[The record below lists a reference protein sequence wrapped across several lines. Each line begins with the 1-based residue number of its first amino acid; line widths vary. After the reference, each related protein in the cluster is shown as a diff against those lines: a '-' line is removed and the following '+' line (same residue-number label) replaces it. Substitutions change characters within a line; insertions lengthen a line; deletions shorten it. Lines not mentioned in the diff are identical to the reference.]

1 MISVQTN
8 VCTKQIFLTVLVT
21 RVMCCGRFPDRLN
34 VITFMHHYYKVC
46 RCDNLENFP
55 IHISTKATALIS
67 DCGYRFILWLP
78 FWPKMCGNFPYS
90 AVITYVDSLEL
101 STKNVV
107 GLSSR
112 ERDLL
117 CMIEAPQLQML
128 QRCGSRSADVPLR
141 EE

>member
-1 MISVQTN
+1 MEPDKVRASWSDLHSDK
-8 VCTKQIFLTVLVT
+8 CLHEADSLTVLVT
-21 RVMCCGRFPDRLN
+21 SVMFCGRFPDRLN
-34 VITFMHHYYKVC
+34 VITFMHYYYRVC
-46 RCDNLENFP
+46 RCDNLEIFP
-55 IHISTKATALIS
+55 THISTKATALIS

-112 ERDLL
+112 ERDLY
-117 CMIEAPQLQML
+117 
-128 QRCGSRSADVPLR
+128 V
-141 EE
+141 